1 MSESVFS
8 AVSLPLQRA
17 MDRRDRVLTIAFLR
31 IAADDDDRV
40 NRLTACVS
48 RHKFC
53 HAELV
58 FDGGVSFSIQAGRIA
73 GLRARTLSNPHYEL
87 VPLLVSGREYRLCF
101 QFCVSASR
109 GGWCFDSQGMYC
121 SFFRPGSSCGCCCDR
136 PSDAVGATFCSKV
149 IVEALQHGGVP
160 EVDRLVP
167 SSTTPSRLYD
177 AVGGSDRRICDS
189 VRVQCP
195 GGLQLLAHP
204 LSVMPPDAVQTM
216 MTLR

>member
-1 MSESVFS
+1 
-8 AVSLPLQRA
+8 
-17 MDRRDRVLTIAFLR
+17 MDRRGRVLTIAFLR

-48 RHKFC
+48 RNKFC

-58 FDGGVSFSIQAGRIA
+58 FDKGVSFSVQSGRVA

-101 QFCVSASR
+101 QFCVNASQK
-109 GGWCFDSQGMYC
+109 GMGFDSRGMYC
-121 SFFRPGSSCGCCCDR
+121 SFFRPGASCGCCCDR
-136 PSDAVGATFCSKV
+136 PSEAEGVTFCSKI
-149 IVEALQHGGVP
+149 IVEALQFGGVS
-160 EVDRLVP
+160 EADRLVP

-177 AVGGSDRRICDS
+177 AVSGSDRRICDS

-204 LSVMPPDAVQTM
+204 LTVMPPDAVQSM

>member
-17 MDRRDRVLTIAFLR
+17 MDRRDRVITLAFLR
-31 IAADDDDRV
+31 LAPDDDDGL
-40 NRLTACVS
+40 NRLTVCVS

-53 HAELV
+53 HVELI
-58 FDGGVSFSIQAGRIA
+58 FDGGVSFSIQAGRTA

-87 VPLLVSGREYRLCF
+87 VPLLVSGRAYRLCF

-109 GGWCFDSQGMYC
+109 NDLGFDSRGMYC
-121 SFFRPGSSCGCCCDR
+121 SFFRLGASCGCCCDR
-136 PSDAVGATFCSKV
+136 PSDAVGATFCSKI
-149 IVEALQHGGVP
+149 IVEALQHGGVS
-160 EVDRLVP
+160 EADRLVP
-167 SSTTPSRLYD
+167 SSTTPSRLYE
-177 AVGGSDRRICDS
+177 AVSGSDRRICDS

-204 LSVMPPDAVQTM
+204 LSVMPPDAVQSM